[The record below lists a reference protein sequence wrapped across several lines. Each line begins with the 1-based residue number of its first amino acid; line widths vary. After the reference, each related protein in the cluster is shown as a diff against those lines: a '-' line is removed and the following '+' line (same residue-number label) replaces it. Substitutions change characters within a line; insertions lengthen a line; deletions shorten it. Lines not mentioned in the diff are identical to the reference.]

1 MLILR
6 KEQMEI
12 FREAA
17 MQRFE
22 NEMLQHLGEFSPS
35 LFKTV
40 GNEQMHK
47 AVRFGITQAHN
58 HGFTFRGPVQ
68 LYLELMLLFGSY
80 FDTDPQYP
88 WATEILTRQDSGSQM
103 QRAEQLYQKA
113 MDYNQKVS
121 GPKNIYAL
129 DALRNIALMARQPL
143 TVSANNFMP
152 DMLQAMAFLYPQKAA
167 YVGRE
172 GLEALIQKAMGGAK
186 RQRFATVRGVVL
198 VSVLMLAFGHGCAID
213 PLYPWIAKTFKDD
226 TLTDPEARAKR
237 LEKNALTWLDHVLVN
252 FDKESQA

>member
-1 MLILR
+1 
-6 KEQMEI
+6 
-12 FREAA
+12 
-17 MQRFE
+17 
-22 NEMLQHLGEFSPS
+22 
-35 LFKTV
+35 
-40 GNEQMHK
+40 
-47 AVRFGITQAHN
+47 
-58 HGFTFRGPVQ
+58 
-68 LYLELMLLFGSY
+68 
-80 FDTDPQYP
+80 
-88 WATEILTRQDSGSQM
+88 
-103 QRAEQLYQKA
+103 

-143 TVSANNFMP
+143 TVSASNFMP
-152 DMLQAMAFLYPQKAA
+152 DMLQAMASLYPQKAA

-237 LEKNALTWLDHVLVN
+237 LEKNALTWPIPSPILLPSWCLAFPLGAPSTSLALRSAGLGRRSARWMSLWSAATRRRMVRKAATSHRTPHLVG
-252 FDKESQA
+252 